1 MASISSE
8 IQMCGNRRQTKGR
21 MKGSLGLIISLKT
34 EFLIVLVTPSGFS
47 VPGGFKQRL
56 MASPFF
62 GEKSCTDIG
71 MRISAPNVNRDGNQL
86 APAF

>member
-8 IQMCGNRRQTKGR
+8 IQMCVNRRQAKGR

-34 EFLIVLVTPSGFS
+34 EFLIFLVTPSGFS
-47 VPGGFKQRL
+47 VPGGFKQRP
-56 MASPFF
+56 MASLFF

-71 MRISAPNVNRDGNQL
+71 MQTSAPNVNRDCNQL
-86 APAF
+86 ASAF